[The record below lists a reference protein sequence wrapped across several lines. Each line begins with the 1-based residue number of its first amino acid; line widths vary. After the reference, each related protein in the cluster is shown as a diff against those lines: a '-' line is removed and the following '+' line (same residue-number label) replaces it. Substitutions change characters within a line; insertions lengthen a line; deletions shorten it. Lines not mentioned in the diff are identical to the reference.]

1 MVGRVKGTFWRWKI
15 KENMIFF
22 INLSE
27 QILTFCHVLHKGP
40 GAGSSHEMKRKKCKN
55 RSKPFGTNHQNLLMW
70 HGPGSSEQGHSRFYV
85 KRQHTAKGAKAQV
98 RLASPS
104 EPGDNVLLR
113 WAQLGS
119 APRWLEQWLA
129 ARGRHYSSL
138 LSTSEWVWKGVLHIT
153 DIHNSGLLTQ
163 RGDKK
168 RESTVI
174 KHTRMHFPTNRT
186 HPGPVPQKPAGEKA
200 SCPWGLPPPRP
211 AGALLEAVAVPSAD
225 KKRSRSS
232 SLFLSI

>member
-1 MVGRVKGTFWRWKI
+1 MVGRVKGTFWRWKV

-174 KHTRMHFPTNRT
+174 KHTRCTFQQIEHT
-186 HPGPVPQKPAGEKA
+186 
-200 SCPWGLPPPRP
+200 L
-211 AGALLEAVAVPSAD
+211 ALYL
-225 KKRSRSS
+225 RSRQGKKLPVREVFLLLVRRGLCWRRWPFPLQTRKEVVHR
-232 SLFLSI
+232 LFF